1 MAAPLGL
8 ACPTMK
14 RRESVLHN
22 TSPVGPMVKLCLTV
36 RLIPDCGRRQM
47 AELGRLAILV
57 SALAGIFSVA
67 FHMGGPTKAPKLTK
81 AEQAQKLCD
90 DGVFG
95 SLYDCLPVSWLQM
108 GSESF

>member
-1 MAAPLGL
+1 
-8 ACPTMK
+8 MK

-22 TSPVGPMVKLCLTV
+22 TFPVGLMVKLCTTT
-36 RLIPDCGRRQM
+36 RLILDSGRRQM

-57 SALAGIFSVA
+57 SALAGICGFA